1 MNYPNSIFFQF
12 FFKISFFI
20 VLLLTLTSSFSAP
33 YYADID
39 IEVKETG
46 KVLIDGTTNYEYFK
60 NTESHQFT
68 TKDKEMWLLNIS
80 TQDDNFSNYIFRVIL
95 PQGASV
101 NYIKTTP
108 NIRFETIDSKLNII
122 GVGNDK
128 PIDILIQYSFKDEID
143 LNSHTIGSF
152 ILDNLIV
159 LLFLIIIVILII
171 LSLYGM
177 RIKSSLNNKEMLDD
191 KKYEING
198 GIQHKKFE
206 NTLKYKNQSNKEDEE
221 ENLEFVKNIHSYLPQ
236 RQKQIIEILCD
247 KKQITQKKLELKL
260 NIPKSSVSRNIQSL
274 VNKRIII
281 KKESGNTNILE
292 LHEDI
297 LEKCKNKESK

>member
-1 MNYPNSIFFQF
+1 MNYINSIFFQF
-12 FFKISFFI
+12 FIKIAFVAAFI
-20 VLLLTLTSSFSAP
+20 LLITNSFSAP
-33 YYADID
+33 YYADIE

-46 KVLIDGTTNYEYFK
+46 KVLIDGTTNYESFK
-60 NTESHQFT
+60 NTESHQYT
-68 TKDKEMWLLNIS
+68 TKDKKMWLLNIS

-108 NIRFETIDSKLNII
+108 NIRFETVDSKLNII

-128 PIDILIQYSFKDEID
+128 PIDILIQYSFKDETD
-143 LNSHTIGSF
+143 LNNHTIGSF
-152 ILDNLIV
+152 ISDNLIV
-159 LLFLIIIVILII
+159 VLFLIIILILII
-171 LSLYGM
+171 ISLYGM
-177 RIKSSLNNKEMLDD
+177 KIKSTLNNKEMLDD

-206 NTLKYKNQSNKEDEE
+206 NTFETNNQSSKEDEE
-221 ENLEFVKNIHSYLPQ
+221 ENLEFIKNIHSYLPQ

-247 KKQITQKKLELKL
+247 EKQITQKKLELKL

-297 LEKCKNKESK
+297 IEKCRNKESK